1 MSMLPPQE
9 RRAAG
14 ALEQENVP
22 LFNAGAADASPVHDG
37 TPPGWAAY
45 CRRPAAAFWSSG
57 VACALGSSLCFA
69 CAAAVVKTVKGINPA
84 IPVFEIVVV
93 RALVSGAV
101 TSLSCRAGGLPI
113 FGKTAP
119 QWLLIARGVIGG
131 SAMTLSYVS
140 GGLVGGGRVC
150 RLAYYP
156 VFSCN
161 RHIATS
167 SACCRLPQEALVRL
181 PIADSTGGHQ

>member
-1 MSMLPPQE
+1 MRPAQE
-9 RRAAG
+9 RRPAG
-14 ALEQENVP
+14 ALEQEDVP
-22 LFNAGAADASPVHDG
+22 LSTAGAADASPVHNG
-37 TPPGWAAY
+37 TPPGWAAC
-45 CRRPAAAFWSSG
+45 CRRPAAFWSSG

-69 CAAAVVKTVKGINPA
+69 CAAAVVKTLKGINPA

-140 GGLVGGGRVC
+140 GGMVGGGRVC
-150 RLAYYP
+150 RLPY
-156 VFSCN
+156 
-161 RHIATS
+161 
-167 SACCRLPQEALVRL
+167 
-181 PIADSTGGHQ
+181 

>member
-1 MSMLPPQE
+1 MPALHE
-9 RRAAG
+9 RPAAG
-14 ALEQENVP
+14 ALEQQDLP
-22 LFNAGAADASPVHDG
+22 LFGSEATDTRMVHDSSPTASRG
-37 TPPGWAAY
+37 CGWAAC

-69 CAAAVVKTVKGINPA
+69 CAAAVVKTLKGINPT

-113 FGKTAP
+113 FGQTAP
-119 QWLLIARGVIGG
+119 QWLLIARGIIGG

-140 GGLVGGGRVC
+140 GGVAV
-150 RLAYYP
+150 
-156 VFSCN
+156 
-161 RHIATS
+161 
-167 SACCRLPQEALVRL
+167 
-181 PIADSTGGHQ
+181 D